1 MGLPVEALAQTLDR
15 ARRGVRRGLSG
26 TLRDP
31 MSLPS
36 GTRSPRA
43 DAPSGAPPFELA
55 PGFRAAAVACGLKES
70 GALDL
75 ALIAADRPC
84 AAAGVFTTNRVQAA
98 PVLYD
103 RAVLARNPAA
113 IRAVIANA
121 GCANACTG
129 ERGMADA
136 ARSAE
141 LAARAIGCEADQVL
155 VLSTGVIGR
164 HLDMEK
170 LARGI
175 AAVATPAAERGAA
188 AAARAILTTDTRSK
202 TAGAD
207 LARGGQT
214 IAIRGFA
221 KGAGMIHP
229 GLATMLAVITTDAP
243 FPPQAL
249 HRALVS
255 AAQRSFNRVSVDGDM
270 STNDTVLLLASRA
283 RNLTLDEPGMRAFTD
298 RLTEVCVSLARQIAR
313 DGEGATRLVE
323 ITVTGARDE
332 AEAHTVADSIA
343 RSPLV
348 KTAIHGGDPNW
359 GRVLAAA
366 GYSGA
371 EIDPER
377 LALAFGAGD
386 EAITV
391 VRGGL
396 AAPFDPAAAS
406 ALLRGDPVIL
416 RLDLGRGDTE
426 ATVWTCDFS
435 AEYVAINA
443 HYTT

>member
-1 MGLPVEALAQTLDR
+1 MSPEPVPGEPLR
-15 ARRGVRRGLSG
+15 AFTMSA
-26 TLRDP
+26 DP
-31 MSLPS
+31 EHF
-36 GTRSPRA
+36 
-43 DAPSGAPPFELA
+43 DLA
-55 PGFRAAAVACGLKES
+55 PGFHASAVACGLKP
-70 GALDL
+70 GDALDL
-75 ALIAADRPC
+75 ALISTDGPC

-103 RAVLARNPAA
+103 REVLGRNATD

-129 ERGMADA
+129 ERGMAA
-136 ARSAE
+136 ARHM
-141 LAARAIGCEADQVL
+141 AALTSTSLGVEPDQVL

-164 HLDMEK
+164 HLDMDK
-170 LARGI
+170 IARGI
-175 AAVATPAAERGAA
+175 QALGTRSCEEGAM
-188 AAARAILTTDTRSK
+188 AAARAILTTDTRPK
-202 TAGAD
+202 MAAANLD
-207 LARGGQT
+207 VGGGP

-229 GLATMLAVITTDAP
+229 GLATMLAVVTTDADLAP
-243 FPPQAL
+243 ETLRVAL
-249 HRALVS
+249 AS
-255 AAQRSFNRVSVDGDM
+255 AVAKSFNRVSVDGDM
-270 STNDTVLLLASRA
+270 STNDTVLLLASGAA
-283 RNLTLDEPGMRAFTD
+283 RVTLDDAGLRAFTGA
-298 RLTEVCVSLARQIAR
+298 LTRVCGSLARQIAR

-323 ITVTGARDE
+323 ITVTGGRDE
-332 AEAHTVADSIA
+332 AEAHQVADSIA

-371 EIDPER
+371 ALDPDR
-377 LALAFGAGD
+377 LTLDFGAPG

-396 AAPFDPAAAS
+396 PAAYDESAAS
-406 ALLRGDPVIL
+406 ALLRRDPVIL
-416 RLDLGRGDTE
+416 RLDLARGTGE

>member
-1 MGLPVEALAQTLDR
+1 M
-15 ARRGVRRGLSG
+15 
-26 TLRDP
+26 
-31 MSLPS
+31 
-36 GTRSPRA
+36 
-43 DAPSGAPPFELA
+43 PPDHGRFDLA
-55 PGFRAAAVACGLKES
+55 PGFRAAAVACGLKPS
-70 GALDL
+70 GGLDL
-75 ALIAADRPC
+75 ALISADGPC

-103 RAVLARNPAA
+103 RELLGRNATG

-136 ARSAE
+136 RHMASLMARS
-141 LAARAIGCEADQVL
+141 LDCEPDQVL

-170 LARGI
+170 VARGI
-175 AAVATPAAERGAA
+175 VAVASPTAEQGAD
-188 AAARAILTTDTRSK
+188 AAARAILTTDTRPK

-207 LARGGQT
+207 LDVAGSRST
-214 IAIRGFA
+214 IRGLA

-229 GLATMLAVITTDAP
+229 GLATMLAVVTTDADLAP
-243 FPPQAL
+243 EAL
-249 HRALVS
+249 RGALKS
-255 AAQRSFNRVSVDGDM
+255 AVARSFNRVSVDGDM
-270 STNDTVLLLASRA
+270 STNDTVLLLASRTA
-283 RNLTLDEPGMRAFTD
+283 RVTLDDAGVRAFTD
-298 RLTEVCVSLARQIAR
+298 ALTGVCISLARQIAR

-323 ITVTGARDE
+323 ITVTGGRDE

-371 EIDPER
+371 ALDPDR
-377 LALAFGAGD
+377 LSLDFGSPG

-396 AAPFDPAAAS
+396 PAAYDEAAAA
-406 ALLRGDPVIL
+406 ALLRRDPAIL
-416 RLDLGRGDTE
+416 RLDLGRGTGE
-426 ATVWTCDFS
+426 ATVWTCDLS

>member
-1 MGLPVEALAQTLDR
+1 MP
-15 ARRGVRRGLSG
+15 
-26 TLRDP
+26 
-31 MSLPS
+31 
-36 GTRSPRA
+36 A
-43 DAPSGAPPFELA
+43 DHGRFDIA
-55 PGFRAAAVACGLKES
+55 PGFRAAAVACGLKPS

-75 ALIAADRPC
+75 ALISSEGPC

-103 RAVLARNPAA
+103 REILDRNPAG

-136 ARSAE
+136 RQTAA
-141 LAARAIGCEADQVL
+141 LAARALGCEPDQVL

-170 LARGI
+170 LTRGI
-175 AAVATPAAERGAA
+175 EGLATGSREQGAM
-188 AAARAILTTDTRSK
+188 AAARAILTTDTRPK
-202 TAGAD
+202 TAAAD
-207 LARGGQT
+207 LDADGGH

-229 GLATMLAVITTDAP
+229 GLATMLAVVTTDADLAP
-243 FPPQAL
+243 VPLQGAL
-249 HRALVS
+249 KSAVS
-255 AAQRSFNRVSVDGDM
+255 RSFNRLSVDGDM
-270 STNDTVLLLASRA
+270 STNDTALLLASRA
-283 RNLTLDEPGMRAFTD
+283 ARVTLDDAGVRAFTAA
-298 RLTEVCVSLARQIAR
+298 LTGVCVSLARQIAR

-323 ITVTGARDE
+323 ITVTGGRDE
-332 AEAHTVADSIA
+332 AEAHVVADSIA

-371 EIDPER
+371 PFDPDR
-377 LALAFGAGD
+377 LTLDFGAPD

-396 AAPFDPAAAS
+396 PATYVEAAAS
-406 ALLRGDPVIL
+406 ALLRRDPAIL
-416 RLDLGRGDTE
+416 RLDLGRGTGE

>member
-1 MGLPVEALAQTLDR
+1 MPAD
-15 ARRGVRRGLSG
+15 
-26 TLRDP
+26 DP
-31 MSLPS
+31 
-36 GTRSPRA
+36 RF
-43 DAPSGAPPFELA
+43 DLA
-55 PGFRAAAVACGLKES
+55 PGFRAAAVACGLKAG

-75 ALIAADRPC
+75 ALISADGPC

-103 RAVLARNPAA
+103 REILGRGPAGV
-113 IRAVIANA
+113 RAVIANA

-129 ERGMADA
+129 ERGMADVRRMA
-136 ARSAE
+136 S
-141 LAARAIGCEADQVL
+141 LAAGAVGCEPDQVL

-170 LARGI
+170 VARGI
-175 AAVATPAAERGAA
+175 ASLGARSSEPGA
-188 AAARAILTTDTRSK
+188 MAAARAILTTDTRPK
-202 TAGAD
+202 TAAAD
-207 LARGGQT
+207 LDLAGGR

-229 GLATMLAVITTDAP
+229 GLATMLAVVTTDADFAP
-243 FPPQAL
+243 EPLRGAL
-249 HRALVS
+249 TS
-255 AAQRSFNRVSVDGDM
+255 AVARSFNRVSVDGDM

-283 RNLTLDEPGMRAFTD
+283 AQVALDGAGVRAFTEA
-298 RLTEVCVSLARQIAR
+298 LTGVCGALARQIAR

-323 ITVTGARDE
+323 ITVTGGRDE
-332 AEAHTVADSIA
+332 AEAHLVADSIA

-359 GRVLAAA
+359 GRVLVAA

-371 EIDPER
+371 ALDPDH
-377 LALAFGAGD
+377 LTLDFGAAP

-396 AAPFDPAAAS
+396 PASYDEAAAS
-406 ALLRGDPVIL
+406 ALLKRDPAIL
-416 RLDLGRGDTE
+416 RLDLGRGTGE

>member
-1 MGLPVEALAQTLDR
+1 M
-15 ARRGVRRGLSG
+15 
-26 TLRDP
+26 
-31 MSLPS
+31 
-36 GTRSPRA
+36 
-43 DAPSGAPPFELA
+43 
-55 PGFRAAAVACGLKES
+55 
-70 GALDL
+70 
-75 ALIAADRPC
+75 ALISTGGPC

-98 PVLYD
+98 PVQYD
-103 RAVLARNPAA
+103 RQVLGDNAA
-113 IRAVIANA
+113 GIRAVIANA

-129 ERGMADA
+129 ERGMAATRHMA
-136 ARSAE
+136 ALTSRSLGVE
-141 LAARAIGCEADQVL
+141 PDQVL

-164 HLDMEK
+164 HLDMDK
-170 LARGI
+170 VARGI
-175 AAVATPAAERGAA
+175 AALGTPSAEQGAM
-188 AAARAILTTDTRSK
+188 AAARAILTTDTRPK
-202 TAGAD
+202 TAAAD
-207 LARGGQT
+207 LDAGGGP

-229 GLATMLAVITTDAP
+229 GLATMLAVVTTDADLAP
-243 FPPQAL
+243 GSLRGAL
-249 HRALVS
+249 TS
-255 AAQRSFNRVSVDGDM
+255 AVARSFNRVSVDGDM
-270 STNDTVLLLASRA
+270 STNDTVLLLASRVA
-283 RNLTLDEPGMRAFTD
+283 HVALDDAGLHAFTEA
-298 RLTEVCVSLARQIAR
+298 LTRVCSSLARQIAR

-323 ITVTGARDE
+323 ITVTGGRDE

-371 EIDPER
+371 ALDPDR
-377 LALAFGAGD
+377 LTLDFGPPG

-396 AAPFDPAAAS
+396 SATYDEAAAS
-406 ALLRGDPVIL
+406 ALLRRDPAIL
-416 RLDLGRGDTE
+416 RLDLARGTGE